1 MVYFSSTHKS
11 FIPAAWKTDGTYSK
25 QDWPKDAVLL
35 TEQERATYWKQSPPD
50 GMQLGS
56 AARRPTWIP
65 IPVTALELLHARKVA
80 QINTACETAITAG
93 FWSQALGT
101 PHFYSSQL
109 DDQLNLTGLV
119 LHSQDSAYP
128 CRDEQGLRVFNA
140 HTAAQL
146 LQVSND
152 FTRFKMRLLER
163 AGALKQ
169 QLDHA
174 LDAKDAQALEAIEW
188 SEVAP

>member
-25 QDWPKDAVLL
+25 QDWLKDAVLL

-56 AARRPTWIP
+56 VARRPTWIP
-65 IPVTALELLHARKVA
+65 IPVTALALLHARKVA
-80 QINTACETAITAG
+80 QINMACETAITAG
-93 FWSQALGT
+93 FWSQALGA

-128 CRDEQGLRVFNA
+128 CRDEQGLRAFNA